1 MKWTHKHRFIMRH
14 DTIIIIGN
22 KTRRATI
29 IIENKISNSILNKGL
44 KQLCFS
50 LNDINDGK
58 KLRGV

>member
-22 KTRRATI
+22 KTSATI

>member
-1 MKWTHKHRFIMRH
+1 MRH
-14 DTIIIIGN
+14 DTLIIIGN
-22 KTRRATI
+22 KTRCATI